1 VLSVYFLRSLCFLNR
16 YGSFLNWLGMHDIQ
30 KFNPDFIFV
39 RSLSKTKL
47 CKKIHDKMKEQKS
60 FDWRKKKT
68 KKIQKISVIR
78 M

>member
-1 VLSVYFLRSLCFLNR
+1 
-16 YGSFLNWLGMHDIQ
+16 MHDIQ